1 MTEAQ
6 YQKLLPFKP
15 NWIQQTQAGEVH
27 CNINYW
33 TVLVEVGKTLNL
45 PIGKAI
51 HLKLNQSCP
60 ECKAEIIRE
69 VMKKFDAYELSKDNF
84 VNNKPKWKKH

>member
-45 PIGKAI
+45 QIGKAI
-51 HLKLNQSCP
+51 HLKINQSCP
-60 ECKAEIIRE
+60 ECK
-69 VMKKFDAYELSKDNF
+69 
-84 VNNKPKWKKH
+84 

>member
-1 MTEAQ
+1 MMTEAQ
-6 YQKLLPFKP
+6 YNKLLPFKP
-15 NWIQQTQAGEVH
+15 NWVQQTQAGEVH

-33 TVLVEVGKTLNL
+33 TVLVEVGKTLDL

-60 ECKAEIIRE
+60 ECKSEIIKA
-69 VMKKFDAYELSKDNF
+69 VMQQFDQYEQSKQEQTQT
-84 VNNKPKWKKH
+84 KKWKKH